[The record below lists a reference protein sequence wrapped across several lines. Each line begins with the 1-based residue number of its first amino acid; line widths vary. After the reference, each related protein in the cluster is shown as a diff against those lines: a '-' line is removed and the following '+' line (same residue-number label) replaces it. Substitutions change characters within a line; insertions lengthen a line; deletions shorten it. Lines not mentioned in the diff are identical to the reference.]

1 MRLPIEVRDVTTKKE
16 LEIVNLMSKN
26 NQKVEHNF
34 MNDIAIA
41 TVSKT
46 HSSIRP
52 VQNVNWGYHDSTLW
66 IKNGLHATFRIV
78 LARNRVDDEQKQ

>member
-1 MRLPIEVRDVTTKKE
+1 MGPFESSPYFWDSFSSTDSFLNIFILPMRLPIEVRDVTTKKE

-52 VQNVNWGYHDSTLW
+52 VQNVNWG
-66 IKNGLHATFRIV
+66 
-78 LARNRVDDEQKQ
+78 